1 MKKIKRE
8 ICFRIIKSKKMI
20 LLFLAG
26 ILLTY
31 LYTNVTLWQILMES
45 DLSNLEA
52 TLERI
57 IIYMLILFALYFNLY
72 LVLGELLRECRSDF
86 YVAEI
91 CGKEKKELFKLFY
104 QALLIDSLPFLLL
117 SAMIFMGLLG
127 MHDVLLGLLCI
138 RAKSEGFVWRRET
151 ESSDSQGF
159 GNRTKS
165 DTG

>member
-8 ICFRIIKSKKMI
+8 ICYRIIKSKRMI

-31 LYTNVTLWQILMES
+31 FYTDVTLWQILIES

-91 CGKEKKELFKLFY
+91 CGKEKRELFYLSY

-127 MHDVLLGLLCI
+127 MHDVLLGLLCVLAAGLWMMI
-138 RAKSEGFVWRRET
+138 FLYRSCKRCFR
-151 ESSDSQGF
+151 
-159 GNRTKS
+159 
-165 DTG
+165 

>member
-1 MKKIKRE
+1 MMKKIKRE
-8 ICFRIIKSKKMI
+8 ICYRIIKSKRMI

-31 LYTNVTLWQILMES
+31 LYNDVTLWQILMES

-57 IIYMLILFALYFNLY
+57 IIYMLILFALYLNLY
-72 LVLGELLRECRSDF
+72 LVLRELLRESRSDF

-91 CGKEKKELFKLFY
+91 CGKEKRELFYLSY

-127 MHDVLLGLLCI
+127 IHNVLLGLLCVLAAGLWMMI
-138 RAKSEGFVWRRET
+138 FLYRSCKRCFR
-151 ESSDSQGF
+151 
-159 GNRTKS
+159 
-165 DTG
+165 